1 MRDPLRHPK
10 PHPIPPYYC
19 VFTLRCVIK
28 IQLPRCH
35 HVNITSSFIFCEKD
49 SGMGLLTPYHT
60 SLAIRFPLKHQK
72 PQPVPPNYCGFPF
85 SFFWEPEGLS
95 YSHRC
100 VKWPL
105 RTQTRVLFTKK
116 MIKIMLF
123 WLKDT
128 LLCHTAWT
136 KEKCNSLVV
145 WVVVLGVWVGPLWP

>member
-1 MRDPLRHPK
+1 MTMRDPLRHPK

-49 SGMGLLTPYHT
+49 SGMGLLMPYHT
-60 SLAIRFPLKHQK
+60 SLAIGDPLKHQK
-72 PQPVPPNYCGFPF
+72 PQPEPRNYCGFPF
-85 SFFWEPEGLS
+85 SFFWEPEELS

-100 VKWPL
+100 VKWTL

-116 MIKIMLF
+116 ND
-123 WLKDT
+123 KDNVILT
-128 LLCHTAWT
+128 WWHLATASCIFVT
-136 KEKCNSLVV
+136 RLQQMKNVIV
-145 WVVVLGVWVGPLWP
+145 W